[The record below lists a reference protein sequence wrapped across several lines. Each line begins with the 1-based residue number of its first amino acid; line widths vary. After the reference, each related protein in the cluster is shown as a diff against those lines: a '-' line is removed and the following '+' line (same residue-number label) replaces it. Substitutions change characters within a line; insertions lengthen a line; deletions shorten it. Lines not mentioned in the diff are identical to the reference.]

1 MLPNQIKLL
10 NRTTLRDLVFVSNK
24 VNLKGNVTTLLNIT
38 LTFLEQAN
46 RLDLYYKTRA
56 LAQELNITITEV
68 FKLSNQSKDDLFNS
82 KADVLDKIRKT
93 FYVNTHLNKLR
104 EYKETLE
111 DYNANIPIVINDSNI
126 TMNFDALSL
135 DDVKRLNENSLKQML
150 VNQNR
155 RVFTENIAIRNISA
169 FFDIKL
175 DQLKNMSVPEVLTEI
190 LGISLADFASLHQLT
205 LAQLNMTKR
214 VKISSVSN
222 SFDQSLYSITKA
234 IIKSKGKLFLH
245 NSNIGCLICILKY
258 CVRFISR
265 TFLNFFQFI
274 PS

>member
-1 MLPNQIKLL
+1 M
-10 NRTTLRDLVFVSNK
+10 RDLVFVSNK

-38 LTFLEQAN
+38 RTFLEQAN

-111 DYNANIPIVINDSNI
+111 DYNANIPIVINGLNI

-234 IIKSKGKLFLH
+234 IIKSKGKLSLH